1 VIPALAVGA
10 GAIAQWVSGIGFS
23 LVCAPIL
30 IASLGPLEGV
40 RVALVLSSILNIS
53 LVAGRRNDLLVREGA
68 LLLVPAMAI
77 TPFVAMAVRSVDARW
92 LAATAGVLTVL
103 SAAALLVGW
112 RWHRGRHPVGAV
124 VAGALS
130 GTMNVIGSIGGPAL
144 ALYTVNADW
153 PPQRT
158 RPTLQVIF
166 LLSNVVAL
174 VALGLPRASHLAGPA
189 VGLTGGW
196 IVGRW
201 LDPKVPHDVARVAT
215 LLVAAGGGAA
225 AVLRAWSGA

>member
-30 IASLGPLEGV
+30 IATLGPREGV
-40 RVALVLSSILNIS
+40 RVALVLSSILNVS
-53 LVAGRRNDLLVREGA
+53 LVAGRRGDLMVREGA

-77 TPFVAMAVRSVDARW
+77 TPFVAVAVR
-92 LAATAGVLTVL
+92 

-112 RWHRGRHPVGAV
+112 RWHRGRHPIGAV

-153 PPQRT
+153 PQHRT

-174 VALGLPRASHLAGPA
+174 AALGLPKASHLAGPA
-189 VGLTGGW
+189 IGLGGGW

-215 LLVAAGGGAA
+215 LVVAAAGGAA
-225 AVLRAWSGA
+225 AVLRAWSAA